1 MGLVPVN
8 KIIPLSMVDGPG
20 CRTSIFLQGCNI
32 ACAYCHNPETQK
44 LCCHCGICVSQCP
57 EGALSVVHGKVV
69 WDETLCTSCDTCIK
83 VCPYDAS
90 PKIKMMGGKEVFTKV
105 KESMPFI
112 QGITVSGGEC
122 TLYPDFL
129 LDLFLRAK
137 AEGLTCLIDTNG
149 MIDLSLYPKLMEA
162 CDGVMLD
169 VKSWDDTV
177 GKKLTGM
184 ASNDMVKKNLKYL
197 AGQNKI
203 EELRIVC
210 LPDEVDEEDV
220 IKGIASTIPE
230 KIQRIKLKLITFR
243 HYGVKGRLKDSKSP
257 DSAYM
262 QELLDKAVELGFQR
276 IQVV

>member
-32 ACAYCHNPETQK
+32 ACAYCHNPETKK

-57 EGALSVVHGKVV
+57 EGALSMRDGKVV
-69 WDETLCTSCDTCIK
+69 WDEDLCTWCDTCIN

-90 PKIKMMGGKEVFTKV
+90 PRINMMDVADVFEKIK
-105 KESMPFI
+105 ESIPFI

-129 LDLFLRAK
+129 SELFIMVK
-137 AEGLTCLIDTNG
+137 SVGLTSLIDTNG
-149 MIDLSLYPKLMEA
+149 MTDLSLYPKLVEA

-169 VKSWDDTV
+169 VKSWDDAV
-177 GKKLTGM
+177 GKKLTGS
-184 ASNDMVKKNLKYL
+184 ASNDTVKKNLKYL
-197 AGQNKI
+197 ADQDKI

-210 LPDEVDEEDV
+210 LPNEVDAEAV
-220 IKGIASTIPE
+220 IEGIAATIPE
-230 KIQRIKLKLITFR
+230 KIETIKLKLITFR
-243 HYGVKGRLKDSKSP
+243 HYGVKGRLEDTKSP
-257 DSAYM
+257 SNDYM
-262 QELLDKAVELGFQR
+262 QGLLDKAVDLGFKNVK
-276 IQVV
+276 IV